1 MFTRHQDPFV
11 LGIRGTG
18 LNGPVT
24 SNRIT
29 FPFADALVV
38 SYGRRFLFVCD
49 FEVKQSSVLKDQGF
63 GLCPPLTKGIE
74 SGIHYAVS
82 NFVVTVVQ

>member
-1 MFTRHQDPFV
+1 MFTRHQAPFA

-18 LNGPVT
+18 LSGPVT

-38 SYGRRFLFVCD
+38 SYGRRFFFVCD
-49 FEVKQSSVLKDQGF
+49 FEIKQSSVLNDQGF
-63 GLCPPLTKGIE
+63 DLCPPQPKALSQAYIMLCPTL
-74 SGIHYAVS
+74 
-82 NFVVTVVQ
+82 

>member
-1 MFTRHQDPFV
+1 MFTRHQAPFA

-38 SYGRRFLFVCD
+38 SYGRRFFLCVS
-49 FEVKQSSVLKDQGF
+49 FEIKTSSVLNDQGF
-63 GLCPPLTKGIE
+63 GLCPPQLKALSQAYIMMCPTL
-74 SGIHYAVS
+74 
-82 NFVVTVVQ
+82 